1 MKESKYELKNWK
13 RWKHTVVLL
22 NNTKEQLENKKN
34 DLYINMRQE
43 EDTFYDLYIDNNHNQ
58 IVEKIN
64 NLIEECKQ
72 YDQIIF
78 YYQFFIQRLECAIN
92 DLLNEE
98 EKICVLIY
106 ANDPDNSSKRE
117 YSALEKGI
125 SRTTY
130 YKILSNACNK
140 LDKVLAPNVNQHSTK
155 EL

>member
-34 DLYINMRQE
+34 
-43 EDTFYDLYIDNNHNQ
+43 DLYIDNNHNQ

-78 YYQFFIQRLECAIN
+78 YYQFFIQRLECAIRDFAD
-92 DLLNEE
+92 DLL
-98 EKICVLIY
+98 
-106 ANDPDNSSKRE
+106 
-117 YSALEKGI
+117 
-125 SRTTY
+125 
-130 YKILSNACNK
+130 
-140 LDKVLAPNVNQHSTK
+140 
-155 EL
+155 

>member
-34 DLYINMRQE
+34 Y
-43 EDTFYDLYIDNNHNQ
+43 LYIDNNHNQ

>member
-13 RWKHTVVLL
+13 RWKHTLMLL
-22 NNTKEQLENKKN
+22 NNTKEQVEIKKTSLVN
-34 DLYINMRQE
+34 DDHSEI
-43 EDTFYDLYIDNNHNQ
+43 I
-58 IVEKIN
+58 EKTN

-72 YDQIIF
+72 YDEIIF
-78 YYQFFIQRLECAIN
+78 YYQFLIERLEHSIN

-117 YSALEKGI
+117 YNALEKGI

-140 LDKVLAPNVNQHSTK
+140 LDKVLAPIANKHSTK

>member
-13 RWKHTVVLL
+13 RWKHTLMLL
-22 NNTKEQLENKKN
+22 NNTKEHLKNKKN
-34 DLYINMRQE
+34 SLVYDDHGEIIEKMNTLINE
-43 EDTFYDLYIDNNHNQ
+43 S
-58 IVEKIN
+58 
-64 NLIEECKQ
+64 KQ

-78 YYQFFIQRLECAIN
+78 YYQLFINRLEHAIN

-106 ANDPDNSSKRE
+106 TNDPDNASKRE
-117 YSALEKGI
+117 YNALEKGI

-140 LDKVLAPNVNQHSTK
+140 LDKVLSPNVDQYNVK

>member
-34 DLYINMRQE
+34 
-43 EDTFYDLYIDNNHNQ
+43 DLYIDNNHNQ

-140 LDKVLAPNVNQHSTK
+140 LDKVLAPNVLKNYNSWDLFGTK
-155 EL
+155 

>member
-13 RWKHTVVLL
+13 RWKHTLMLL
-22 NNTKEQLENKKN
+22 NNTKEQVEIKKTSLVN
-34 DLYINMRQE
+34 DDHSEI
-43 EDTFYDLYIDNNHNQ
+43 I
-58 IVEKIN
+58 EKTN

-72 YDQIIF
+72 YDEIIF
-78 YYQFFIQRLECAIN
+78 YYQFFIERLEHSIN

-117 YSALEKGI
+117 YNALEKGI

-140 LDKVLAPNVNQHSTK
+140 LDNVLAPIANKHSTK

>member
-13 RWKHTVVLL
+13 RWKHTMMLL
-22 NNTKEQLENKKN
+22 NNTKEQLENKKEV
-34 DLYINMRQE
+34 LYIN
-43 EDTFYDLYIDNNHNQ
+43 NNHSQ
-58 IVEKIN
+58 IVKKIN

-78 YYQFFIQRLECAIN
+78 YYQFFIERLEHAIN

-117 YSALEKGI
+117 YNALEKGI

-130 YKILSNACNK
+130 YKILSNACDK
-140 LDKVLAPNVNQHSTK
+140 LDKVLAPIVNQHSSK

>member
-22 NNTKEQLENKKN
+22 NNTKEQLQNKKN
-34 DLYINMRQE
+34 
-43 EDTFYDLYIDNNHNQ
+43 DLYIDNNHNQ

>member
-34 DLYINMRQE
+34 DLYI
-43 EDTFYDLYIDNNHNQ
+43 DNNHNQ

-64 NLIEECKQ
+64 NLIEEWKQ

>member
-13 RWKHTVVLL
+13 RWKHTLMLL
-22 NNTKEQLENKKN
+22 NNTKEHLKNKKN
-34 DLYINMRQE
+34 SLVYDDHGEIIEKMNTLINE
-43 EDTFYDLYIDNNHNQ
+43 S
-58 IVEKIN
+58 
-64 NLIEECKQ
+64 KQ

-78 YYQFFIQRLECAIN
+78 YYQLFINRLEHAIN

-106 ANDPDNSSKRE
+106 ANDPDNASKRE
-117 YSALEKGI
+117 YNALEKGI

-140 LDKVLAPNVNQHSTK
+140 LDKVLSPNVDQYNVK

>member
-1 MKESKYELKNWK
+1 MDNKYFLFKVKIKISFFSKNFWEIYCL
-13 RWKHTVVLL
+13 
-22 NNTKEQLENKKN
+22 
-34 DLYINMRQE
+34 
-43 EDTFYDLYIDNNHNQ
+43 
-58 IVEKIN
+58 
-64 NLIEECKQ
+64 C
-72 YDQIIF
+72 
-78 YYQFFIQRLECAIN
+78 FIQRLECAIN

>member
-13 RWKHTVVLL
+13 RWKHTLMLL
-22 NNTKEQLENKKN
+22 NNTKEQVEIKKTSLVN
-34 DLYINMRQE
+34 DDHSEI
-43 EDTFYDLYIDNNHNQ
+43 I
-58 IVEKIN
+58 EKTN

-72 YDQIIF
+72 YDEIIF
-78 YYQFFIQRLECAIN
+78 YYQFFIERLEHSIN

-117 YSALEKGI
+117 YNALEKGI

-140 LDKVLAPNVNQHSTK
+140 LDKVLAPIANKHSTK